1 MAKIFKPRTL
11 EKIAVKIRDLAYFLA
26 PEDTGRLKRYIKKAN
41 TPAKTKMIK
50 QSKDFTTTISLDY
63 AGGDQ
68 KYGEYWNEPYGYPP
82 HTGTTLT
89 IRKRY
94 PQHFNYAIKALDNP
108 EFNRLFDEYLKEL
121 GDFVISEIEI
131 EGLETE

>member
-63 AGGDQ
+63 AGGDAP
-68 KYGEYWNEPYGYPP
+68 YGIYWNEPYG
-82 HTGTTLT
+82 GGDDTTT
-89 IRKRY
+89 AKIRKRY
-94 PQHFNYAIKALDNP
+94 PQHWNYAIKALDNP

-121 GDFVISEIEI
+121 GDFVISEIE
-131 EGLETE
+131 TELDKG